1 MKKILKTN
9 GGFRKWANKSK
20 GEGRRERQGRGEGMI
35 YLFFFACCYQGILKM
50 ILTLNPLS
58 SD

>member
-1 MKKILKTN
+1 MLKTN
-9 GGFRKWANKSK
+9 GGFRKLANKSK

-35 YLFFFACCYQGILKM
+35 YLVFFACCYQGILKM